1 MAYSAMAVAN
11 AFIQR
16 AKEGRLRDLTP
27 MKLQKLLYYAQS
39 WSLALHRKPLMDDF
53 FARWTYGPV
62 IPSLYHEFKDYG
74 AREILDYGGHIVV
87 EEGELT
93 RKRPI
98 VGTRDEATWALVDR
112 IIKVYGRYSGAE
124 LSSMTHAPNSA
135 WSGSGEVDGGPIPN
149 DLMAQCVGRVLQER
163 GESERA

>member
-11 AFIQR
+11 AFIRR
-16 AKEGRLRDLTP
+16 AKEGRLRELTP

-39 WSLALHRKPLMDDF
+39 WSLALRRKALIDDF

-74 AREILDYGGHIVV
+74 ARPILDYGGHIVV
-87 EEGELT
+87 EDGELT

-98 VGTRDEATWALVDR
+98 VGATDRETWALIDR
-112 IIKVYGRYSGAE
+112 IIEVYGRYTGAE

-135 WSGSGEVDGGPIPN
+135 WSQSGEVDGGPIPN
-149 DLMAQCVGRVLQER
+149 DLMARCV
-163 GESERA
+163 ERALGQANSGRA